1 MRLVNVAGR
10 LTIVLV
16 EWAAAG
22 EPGTDAVSFVMG
34 ALEAPRPA
42 PRQVFAIGLN
52 PQLP

>member
-34 ALEAPRPA
+34 ALEAPR
-42 PRQVFAIGLN
+42 QVFAIGRN